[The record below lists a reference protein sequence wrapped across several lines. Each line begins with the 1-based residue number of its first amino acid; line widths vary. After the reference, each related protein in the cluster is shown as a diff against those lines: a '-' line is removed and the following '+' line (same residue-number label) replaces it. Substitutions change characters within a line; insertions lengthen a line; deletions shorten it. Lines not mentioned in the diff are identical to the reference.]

1 MATKTIKFKI
11 INNLQIN
18 DNITYQIWK
27 TNNTRITYANGIT
40 LPSFTISTVS
50 SALSNIQ
57 LGATKEQTMSNIYNF
72 LLFYNYSYT
81 GLSYSYNG
89 TDEITVSITNADGF
103 EHRINCIK
111 VPNNILVLTATPCST
126 VYVYNN
132 ATLYN
137 YFILYSAGITIK
149 KNGATY
155 SSGNYPSQI
164 DDEITRVDSYVY
176 NSYPSTTII
185 SNYQI
190 VIPRGLT
197 SSDVSHT
204 LNNNSVLMTISPFTN
219 FNYNNYYFNLN
230 DGAWQTTRDIYN
242 LLPNTTNNIDI
253 IDKWGCK
260 LDYPIVT
267 SSLDFGFIAYPQVFV
282 PVYNPMYYK
291 FALPN
296 FEEIGFRYLINLTN
310 QITGEQIANFNIIPD
325 IDGTGYIDV
334 SKYLSNFTTV
344 DFIDYNYESFINNCE
359 NSYIKY
365 QISLGYEVNEVWNY
379 LSYTA
384 SSVNGINYT
393 ELVQNDQ
400 VTTNTFAVGDQISVT
415 TLNGLTAPINGL
427 HTVLASTQYSVTI
440 DAIFPGTSI
449 TPIGGSVRY
458 SDNRK
463 TKYNDVYILE
473 NNFAWNGALDW
484 KVYKNYD
491 YLDYYIEAGSNEP
504 DIYLLTSLRPYTGYP
519 EDDYPDYYV
528 TPDQDFFFN
537 FAYNTSANLRLKIYD
552 NLGATAFTPISGTG
566 GGPGLFPIGPVTNG
580 LIRQFKLNFHEILG
594 AGELSNAAEWYE
606 FQLWD
611 SISPISL
618 NYRFYIDRRCKIE
631 DYEILFMD
639 RHGSLLSFAFP
650 LRAKEKGQIQRDMYN
665 KYIDIFS
672 GQSLTPDI
680 TNKTLNLK
688 DAGKTIYNV
697 DLTKEIELNTNW
709 MTDKMSVLFEELL
722 TSPYTWIKKEG
733 TYYPCIVKENSF
745 EVERQKN
752 KNLIRKT
759 ITVEYGNKNVI
770 NI

>member
-11 INNLQIN
+11 INNLQVN
-18 DNITYQIWK
+18 NSITYQIWK
-27 TNNTRITYANGIT
+27 SNNTRVVYGNGISV
-40 LPSFTISTVS
+40 PSITMATSNSPS
-50 SALSNIQ
+50 SLCQ
-57 LGATKEQTMSNIYNF
+57 LGATKEQTMLNLYNF
-72 LLFYNYSYT
+72 FTLYNYTYT

-89 TDEITVSITNADGF
+89 TDEITISINNDDGF

-111 VPNNILVLTATPCST
+111 VPNNILVLTETPCST
-126 VYVYNN
+126 AYVYNN
-132 ATLYN
+132 QQLYN
-137 YFILYSAGITIK
+137 YFLFYSSGITIK
-149 KNGATY
+149 KNGATF

-164 DDEITRVDSYVY
+164 DDEITRVDTYVY
-176 NSYPSTTII
+176 NSFPTTTII
-185 SNYQI
+185 QNLTI
-190 VIPRGLT
+190 NIPRGLT
-197 SSDVSHT
+197 ASDVSYT
-204 LNNNSVLMTISPFTN
+204 LNNTNAQININPFN
-219 FNYNNYYFNLN
+219 FFNYSNYYFNLN
-230 DGAWQTTRDIYN
+230 DGPWQVTRELYG
-242 LLPNTTNNIDI
+242 LTPNTTNNIDI

-260 LDYPIVT
+260 YDLPIVT
-267 SSLDFGFIAYPQVFV
+267 GSLDFGFIAYPQVFV
-282 PVYNPMYYK
+282 PVYNPIYYK
-291 FALPN
+291 FALTN
-296 FEEIGFRYLINLTN
+296 FTDIGFRYLISLTN
-310 QITGEQIANFNIIPD
+310 EITGEQIANFNIIPD

-344 DFIDYNYESFINNCE
+344 DFIDYQYEGFMSDCQ

-365 QISLGYEVNEVWNY
+365 QISLGYEANEQWNY

-400 VTTNTFAVGDQISVT
+400 VTVNNFGVGDQVSIT
-415 TLNGLTAPINGL
+415 TLNGLTAPLNGL

-440 DAIFPGTSI
+440 DALFPGTSS

-463 TKYNDVYILE
+463 TRYNDVYILE
-473 NNFAWNGALDW
+473 NNYAWNGALDW

-491 YLDYYIEAGSNEP
+491 YLDYYIEEGSGEP

-537 FAYNTSANLRLKIYD
+537 FAYNTSANLRLYIYD
-552 NLGATAFTPISGTG
+552 NSGTSSFLPISGTG
-566 GGPGLFPIGPVTNG
+566 GVGLASNG
-580 LIRQFKLNFHEILG
+580 LIRQFKLNFNEIL
-594 AGELSNAAEWYE
+594 ASGELSSDAEWYE

-611 SISPISL
+611 STNAISL
-618 NYRFYIDRRCKIE
+618 NYRFYIDKRCKIE

-672 GQSLTPDI
+672 GTSLTPEI
-680 TNKTLNLK
+680 TNTTLDLK

-722 TSPYTWIKKEG
+722 TSPYTWIKKDE

-745 EVERQKN
+745 EIERQKN

-770 NI
+770 NV

>member
-18 DNITYQIWK
+18 DTITYQIWK
-27 TNNTRITYANGIT
+27 TNGLRITYGNGIGVPT
-40 LPSFTISTVS
+40 ITMSTTNSAPS
-50 SALSNIQ
+50 LCQ
-57 LGATKEQTMSNIYNF
+57 LGATKEQTMLNLYNF
-72 LLFYNYSYT
+72 FTLYNYSYT

-89 TDEITVSITNADGF
+89 TDEITISITNADGF
-103 EHRINCIK
+103 EHLVSVIK
-111 VPNNILVLTATPCST
+111 LPANVIALTGTACSS
-126 VYVYNN
+126 VY
-132 ATLYN
+132 LYN
-137 YFILYSAGITIK
+137 LFIQNDFASTLVVKKDGAAYFSGTYPINFDAEVPRNALYNLTIPS
-149 KNGATY
+149 NP
-155 SSGNYPSQI
+155 NYNLNLS
-164 DDEITRVDSYVY
+164 
-176 NSYPSTTII
+176 
-185 SNYQI
+185 
-190 VIPRGLT
+190 IPRGLT
-197 SSDVSHT
+197 NSDVSYT
-204 LNNNSVLMTISPFTN
+204 LTNNNVLININP
-219 FNYNNYYFNLN
+219 FNYFNYSNYYFNLN
-230 DGAWQTTRDIYN
+230 DGTWQLTRDLYG
-242 LLPNTTNNIDI
+242 LTPDTTNNIDI
-253 IDKWGCK
+253 MDKWGCK
-260 LDYPIVT
+260 YDLPIVT
-267 SSLDFGFIAYPQVFV
+267 GSLDFGFIAYPQVFV

-296 FEEIGFRYLINLTN
+296 FTETGFRYLISLTN
-310 QITGEQIANFNIIPD
+310 EITGEKIADFNIIPD

-365 QISLGYEVNEVWNY
+365 QISLGYEANEEWNY

-400 VTTNTFAVGDQISVT
+400 VVANNFGVGDQISVT
-415 TLNGLTAPINGL
+415 TLNGLTAPLNGL

-440 DAIFPGTSI
+440 DALFPGTSS

-491 YLDYYIEAGSNEP
+491 YLDYYIEAGSGEP
-504 DIYLLTSLRPYTGYP
+504 DIYLLTSLRPYTSYP

-552 NLGATAFTPISGTG
+552 NLGATAFSPISGTG

-580 LIRQFKLNFHEILG
+580 LIRQFKLNFHEILA

-611 SISPISL
+611 STNPISL

-745 EVERQKN
+745 EIERQKN